1 MLLSGTKN
9 LRRRG
14 YDECMIGLSEHLR
27 HQILGSRTTFMGIGP
42 MSKTVTRVA
51 IELANKYRFPVS
63 LIPSRRQVDAAS
75 LGGGYVENWTTYDFS
90 RFVRSLDKGGYVLLS
105 RDHSGP
111 WQSGFSSQEKELTL
125 PEAMA
130 EVKQSLAD
138 DIENGFNM
146 LHIDPC
152 IGIQKGFS
160 ENDVEDMAVELISY
174 CHSLNAQKD
183 TVFEIGTD
191 EQNSSPEEVEI
202 SKIRLDRML
211 QKLSKYKLPTPLFY
225 VLQTGTKV
233 AELRNVG
240 SFDQPLSLKGS
251 LPSTVLL
258 PAILELC
265 ESRGVMLKEH
275 NADYLSD
282 NALKWHK
289 KFGIHGANVAP
300 EFGVCETKA
309 IQQAL
314 IELNMNSE
322 LERFI
327 QITLEGKKW
336 EKWMLPDSLATE
348 IDKFQIAGHYHFSNP
363 EVNEIRNKAIKVGKD
378 KGIDVEARIEDDIRN
393 SINRYLIAF
402 GYGQKK

>member
-1 MLLSGTKN
+1 MV
-9 LRRRG
+9 
-14 YDECMIGLSEHLR
+14 GLSEHLKQ
-27 HQILGSRTTFMGIGP
+27 QILSSRTTFMGIGP

-75 LGGGYVENWTTYDFS
+75 LGGGYVENWTTYEFS
-90 RFVRSLDKGGYVLLS
+90 RYVRSLDKGGYVLLS

-111 WQSGFSSQEKELTL
+111 WQSGSGSNEKELTL
-125 PEAMA
+125 PEAME

-138 DIENGFNM
+138 DIANGFNL

-160 ENDVEDMAVELISY
+160 ENDVEDMAIELISY
-174 CHSLNAQKD
+174 CHSMSTQKD
-183 TVFEIGTD
+183 VVFEIGTD

-211 QKLSKYKLPTPLFY
+211 HKLNKYNLPMPLFY

-265 ESRGVMLKEH
+265 QSRGVMLKEH

-289 KFGIHGANVAP
+289 KFGIHGANIAP

-309 IQQAL
+309 IQQIL
-314 IELNMNSE
+314 IGLKMDSE

-336 EKWMLPDSLATE
+336 KKWMLPDSLATE
-348 IDKFQIAGHYHFSNP
+348 NDKFQIAGHYHFSNP
-363 EVNEIRNKAIKVGKD
+363 EVIEIRNKADKVGRD
-378 KGIDVEARIEDDIRN
+378 KGIDVGARIENDIRN
-393 SINRYLIAF
+393 SIDRYLIAF
-402 GYGQKK
+402 GYGNRND